1 MAHLGLSPNRQA
13 LLQVAEAIEP
23 LLRDVVFVGGQVAE
37 LLVTAPAATRVRP
50 TDDIDVVVGATTVV
64 EYRKIELRLE
74 ELGLR
79 NDFDGP
85 ICRWRTNQGHKV
97 DVMPVDGSIFGF
109 ATQWYP
115 AAITHATPY
124 SLSDEITIL
133 IPSAPV
139 FLATKWDAFV
149 DRGHDDYLGSHDLED
164 IITVVAGRPELG
176 AELESTDPD
185 IRVWLAA
192 RATEFLA
199 HDLADYA
206 IQGALP
212 DAVTIP
218 GLLDIVRATF
228 DVMKEGMES

>member
-1 MAHLGLSPNRQA
+1 M
-13 LLQVAEAIEP
+13 
-23 LLRDVVFVGGQVAE
+23 
-37 LLVTAPAATRVRP
+37 
-50 TDDIDVVVGATTVV
+50 
-64 EYRKIELRLE
+64 
-74 ELGLR
+74 
-79 NDFDGP
+79 
-85 ICRWRTNQGHKV
+85 
-97 DVMPVDGSIFGF
+97 
-109 ATQWYP
+109 
-115 AAITHATPY
+115 
-124 SLSDEITIL
+124 
-133 IPSAPV
+133 
-139 FLATKWDAFV
+139 ATKWDAFV

-176 AELESTDPD
+176 AELDSTDPD